1 MDINYAIAFMS
12 NDWIIA
18 NLFSLLYIIIILCIG
33 KFLNKENREKFAIYF
48 VYVFIVIYAI
58 YHIIHVAEGTWS
70 LNKRLPFHLCGFS
83 SVITCFILFVKK
95 KQFWFEFLFY
105 AGILGGLNALLTPLI
120 DNYTCLLYTSPS
132 PRD

>member
-48 VYVFIVIYAI
+48 VYIFKSINTSLIQVCMRNNVCLKFI
-58 YHIIHVAEGTWS
+58 G
-70 LNKRLPFHLCGFS
+70 
-83 SVITCFILFVKK
+83 
-95 KQFWFEFLFY
+95 
-105 AGILGGLNALLTPLI
+105 
-120 DNYTCLLYTSPS
+120 
-132 PRD
+132 

>member
-83 SVITCFILFVKK
+83 SVITCFIFLMKTVLFDIVSYI
-95 KQFWFEFLFY
+95 FTIFSLY
-105 AGILGGLNALLTPLI
+105 STPSRRGPTAA
-120 DNYTCLLYTSPS
+120 DG
-132 PRD
+132 